1 VERSFTDNPN
11 PGENHGSLAQ
21 LSASETNTQKVYASE
36 QRSKKMKS
44 LTLSILACA
53 LFAAAAVSQA
63 ATPPTQAGQSAQSE
77 DKTAPSY
84 DMKAQAALDLDGV
97 NKKVISLAQALP
109 QDKYNWRPSPD
120 SRSFAEVFLHV
131 SGERYFILG
140 LMGAAP
146 PPGFD
151 GKTYEKSTTDK
162 DKIID
167 ELTKSGDYTQKTIA
181 GMANADYAK
190 LLPKLGPQA
199 NEGDVIYI
207 LVADAH
213 EHLGQLVAY
222 ARVNGIVPPWTVAAA
237 KAAAEKKGKDSQK

>member
-1 VERSFTDNPN
+1 MKN
-11 PGENHGSLAQ
+11 LA
-21 LSASETNTQKVYASE
+21 LPILA
-36 QRSKKMKS
+36 
-44 LTLSILACA
+44 LTLL
-53 LFAAAAVSQA
+53 AVSGVTQA
-63 ATPPTQAGQSAQSE
+63 ASQPEQSAQVVQST

-97 NKKVISLAQALP
+97 NKKFLSLAEALP
-109 QDKYNWRPSPD
+109 QDKYNWRPSSD

-131 SGERYFILG
+131 AGERYFILG

-151 GKTYEKSTTDK
+151 GKTFEKSTTDK
-162 DKIID
+162 AKIVE
-167 ELTKSGDYTQKTIA
+167 ELNKSWDYTQKTIQ

-190 LLPKLGPQA
+190 LLPKLGPDA

-213 EHLGQLVAY
+213 EHLGQLIAY
-222 ARVNGIVPPWTVAAA
+222 ARVNGIVPPWTAAAAA
-237 KAAAEKKGKDSQK
+237 KKGQDSQK